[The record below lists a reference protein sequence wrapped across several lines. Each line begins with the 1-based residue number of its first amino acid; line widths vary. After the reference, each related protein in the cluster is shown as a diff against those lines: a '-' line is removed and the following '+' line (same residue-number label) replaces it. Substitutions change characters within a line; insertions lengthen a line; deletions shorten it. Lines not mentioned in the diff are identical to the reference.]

1 MSWSRPGDARLQSEP
16 ASVEIILTASVA
28 PSEDQEKV
36 IAAAK
41 KILGECR
48 YELERAPT
56 QVRFHSNDVRCLRKI
71 HDQLRDRRVRDAAR
85 RFLLRSR
92 DGDALSLLLNRQ
104 AASVGIVV
112 LCAGPED
119 SQLGPLVLQMTSAE
133 ADTLMD
139 WLTAH

>member
-1 MSWSRPGDARLQSEP
+1 MVDEP
-16 ASVEIILTASVA
+16 SSVEIILTASVA

-41 KILGECR
+41 NVLGECSF
-48 YELERAPT
+48 ELGRTPT
-56 QVRFHSNDVRCLRKI
+56 QIRLRSNDVRCLRKI

-85 RFLLRSR
+85 RFLLKSR
-92 DGDALSLLLNRQ
+92 EGDVLSLLLNRQ

-112 LCAGPED
+112 LCASPED

-133 ADTLMD
+133 ADTLLD